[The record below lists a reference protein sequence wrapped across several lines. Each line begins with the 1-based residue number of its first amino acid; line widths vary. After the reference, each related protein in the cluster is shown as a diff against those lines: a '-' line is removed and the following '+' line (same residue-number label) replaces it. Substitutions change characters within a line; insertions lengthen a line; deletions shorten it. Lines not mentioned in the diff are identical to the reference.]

1 MKVRPNSTPKY
12 IPNQNKKEKMHS
24 DQPQL
29 STAQQQ
35 GNPAP
40 PPPLPPL
47 LPQIL

>member
-35 GNPAP
+35 GNP
-40 PPPLPPL
+40 PPLF
-47 LPQIL
+47 